1 MASHPRLGRASA
13 AHQMRHD
20 MRLWIKLCSD
30 AAEAL
35 RVEMHTKLYDRD
47 WASELYLSH
56 AQVRWQQLKDA
67 QDGCVDMALNPLHH
81 MQRLARSDAF
91 NWLVVLAS
99 VVNTIMLMLEHE
111 ANSFPGKMWPDFAGW
126 AVFHAGLRGVS
137 IAVSATYALEFG
149 LVVLSEGIGHYFRS
163 LWHFLDLAIAVV
175 CIFLLP
181 VEARELH
188 CFIEAAAAHRDSVP
202 FNVRSCYE
210 AQGSIW
216 SLARSWRLLRFL
228 KLFSTFPELAKQ
240 MLAVV
245 ASLRPVMGVLWLL
258 ALLLLIYIGVGINV
272 FGGLLM
278 LPARKADLALGGSVF
293 ATVTFGRRACIH
305 VHTRAHSCR
314 LRAICVYK
322 SRCRGGRRTPS
333 SSS

>member
-1 MASHPRLGRASA
+1 MIGESGS
-13 AHQMRHD
+13 
-20 MRLWIKLCSD
+20 
-30 AAEAL
+30 
-35 RVEMHTKLYDRD
+35 
-47 WASELYLSH
+47 
-56 AQVRWQQLKDA
+56 
-67 QDGCVDMALNPLHH
+67 
-81 MQRLARSDAF
+81 
-91 NWLVVLAS
+91 
-99 VVNTIMLMLEHE
+99 
-111 ANSFPGKMWPDFAGW
+111 GK
-126 AVFHAGLRGVS
+126 
-137 IAVSATYALEFG
+137 T
-149 LVVLSEGIGHYFRS
+149 
-163 LWHFLDLAIAVV
+163 
-175 CIFLLP
+175 
-181 VEARELH
+181 
-188 CFIEAAAAHRDSVP
+188 
-202 FNVRSCYE
+202 
-210 AQGSIW
+210 
-216 SLARSWRLLRFL
+216 
-228 KLFSTFPELAKQ
+228 ELAKQ